1 MNGATINIF
10 DKVKADELKSL
21 GFNYITQRI
30 SDDKLVYVFINSPE
44 LAEILNTRFAA
55 NDYFVGRT
63 LNF

>member
-1 MNGATINIF
+1 MNGATINIL
-10 DKVKADELKSL
+10 DKAKADELKSL
-21 GFNYITQRI
+21 GFNYISQRV
-30 SDDKLVYVFINSPE
+30 SDGKLVYVFINSPK